1 MEGLRLGIE
10 EEDYITLPK
19 TDLKVSRLS
28 IGTWLFGGLRW
39 GYVDN
44 RESEKTFLSALDLG
58 INFIDTA
65 DAYGK
70 GQSEEF
76 VSRLTK
82 GRKENLVIGT
92 KAGIV
97 WNTDGTRRIDLSKR
111 HLTEA
116 AERSL
121 QRLKLDKIDLY
132 YLHEPDVNTDIEETI
147 EALQLLKAQ
156 GKIRYIGLSN
166 FPKETVAQFNSM
178 MHVSCLQD
186 ELSLIRREAEL
197 TNLKF
202 AKENN
207 LGFLAYSPLSKGLL
221 TGKFKFDSQF
231 PSDDNRSGNE
241 DFSGERLKKNIE
253 KVAILSQ
260 FAKRLG
266 YTASAVSIAWVLG
279 IDSVTSV
286 VLGARTQ
293 EQLEEQMKSL
303 EVVFE
308 LDAYQQV
315 ERIFS

>member
-1 MEGLRLGIE
+1 MGIE
-10 EEDYITLPK
+10 EKDYVTLPE

-44 RESEKTFLSALDLG
+44 LESEKTFLSALDLG

-82 GRKENLVIGT
+82 GRKESLVIGT
-92 KAGIV
+92 KAGVV
-97 WNTDGTRRIDLSKR
+97 WNLDGTRKIDLSKR
-111 HLTEA
+111 HLIEA

-178 MHVSCLQD
+178 MQVACLQD
-186 ELSLIRREAEL
+186 ELSLIHREAKL

-231 PSDDNRSGNE
+231 SSDDNRSGNE
-241 DFSGERLKKNIE
+241 DFSGESLKRNVE
-253 KVAILSQ
+253 KVAMLSE

-266 YTASAVSIAWVLG
+266 HTASAVSIAWVLG

-293 EQLEEQMKSL
+293 EQLEAQMKSL

-308 LDAYQQV
+308 LDTYQQV
-315 ERIFS
+315 EQIFS

>member
-1 MEGLRLGIE
+1 MGIE
-10 EEDYITLPK
+10 EKDYIILPK

-44 RESEKTFLSALDLG
+44 LESEKTFLSALDLG

-70 GQSEEF
+70 GRSEEF

-92 KAGIV
+92 KVGIV
-97 WNTDGTRRIDLSKR
+97 WNPDGTRRIDLSKR
-111 HLTEA
+111 HLIEA

-147 EALQLLKAQ
+147 EALQLLKVQ

-178 MHVSCLQD
+178 INISCLQD

-231 PSDDNRSGNE
+231 SSDDNRSGNE
-241 DFSGERLKKNIE
+241 DFSGEKLKENVE
-253 KVAILSQ
+253 KVDRLSQ
-260 FAKRLG
+260 LAKKLG
-266 YTASAVSIAWVLG
+266 HSTSAVSIAWVLSL
-279 IDSVTSV
+279 DSVTSV

-293 EQLEEQMKSL
+293 KQLEEQMKSL

-308 LDAYQQV
+308 LDTYQQV
-315 ERIFS
+315 DKIFS

>member
-1 MEGLRLGIE
+1 MGIE
-10 EEDYITLPK
+10 EKDYITLPK

-44 RESEKTFLSALDLG
+44 LESEKTFLSALDLG

-76 VSRLTK
+76 ISRLTK

-92 KAGIV
+92 KAGVV
-97 WNTDGTRRIDLSKR
+97 WNSDGTRRIDLSKK
-111 HLTEA
+111 HLVEA
-116 AERSL
+116 AEKSL

-147 EALQLLKAQ
+147 EALLLLKVQ

-166 FPKETVAQFNSM
+166 FPKETLAQFNSI

-231 PSDDNRSGNE
+231 SSDDNRSGNE
-241 DFSGERLKKNIE
+241 DFSGEKLKENVE
-253 KVAILSQ
+253 KVDRLSQ
-260 FAKRLG
+260 LAKKLG
-266 YTASAVSIAWVLG
+266 HSTSAVSIAWVLSL
-279 IDSVTSV
+279 DSVTSV

-293 EQLEEQMKSL
+293 KQLEEQMKSL
-303 EVVFE
+303 EVVFD
-308 LDAYQQV
+308 LDMYQQV
-315 ERIFS
+315 DKIFS

>member
-1 MEGLRLGIE
+1 MGIE
-10 EEDYITLPK
+10 EKDYIILPK

-44 RESEKTFLSALDLG
+44 LESEKTFLSALDFG

-70 GQSEEF
+70 GRSEEF
-76 VSRLTK
+76 ISRLTK
-82 GRKENLVIGT
+82 NRKEHLVIGT
-92 KAGIV
+92 KVGVV
-97 WNTDGTRRIDLSKR
+97 WNPDGTRRIDLSKR
-111 HLTEA
+111 HLIEA
-116 AERSL
+116 VERSL

-132 YLHEPDVNTDIEETI
+132 YLHEPDANTDIEETV

-166 FPKETVAQFNSM
+166 FPKETVTEFNSM
-178 MHVSCLQD
+178 INVSCLQD
-186 ELSLIRREAEL
+186 ELSLIRRDAESA
-197 TNLKF
+197 NLKF

-231 PSDDNRSGNE
+231 SSDDNRSGNE
-241 DFSGERLKKNIE
+241 NFSGERLRANVE
-253 KVAILSQ
+253 KVDRLFQ
-260 FAKRLG
+260 LAKKLG
-266 YTASAVSIAWVLG
+266 YSTSAVSIAWVLG
-279 IDSVTSV
+279 LDSVTSV

-315 ERIFS
+315 EQIFS

>member
-1 MEGLRLGIE
+1 MGIE
-10 EEDYITLPK
+10 EKDYIILPK

-44 RESEKTFLSALDLG
+44 LESEKTFLAALDLG

-70 GQSEEF
+70 GRSEEF

-82 GRKENLVIGT
+82 GRKEQLVIGT
-92 KAGIV
+92 KVGVV
-97 WNTDGTRRIDLSKR
+97 WNPDGTRRIDLSKK
-111 HLTEA
+111 HLIEA
-116 AERSL
+116 AEGSL

-132 YLHEPDVNTDIEETI
+132 YLHEPDLITNIEETI

-178 MHVSCLQD
+178 INVSCLQD
-186 ELSLIRREAEL
+186 ELSLIHRDAESA
-197 TNLKF
+197 NLKF

-231 PSDDNRSGNE
+231 SSDDNRSGNE
-241 DFSGERLKKNIE
+241 DFSGERLKENVE
-253 KVAILSQ
+253 KVDRLSQ
-260 FAKRLG
+260 LAKKLG
-266 YTASAVSIAWVLG
+266 HSTLAVSIAWVLG
-279 IDSVTSV
+279 LDSVTSV
-286 VLGARTQ
+286 ILGARTR
-293 EQLEEQMKSL
+293 EQLKEQMKSL

-308 LDAYQQV
+308 SDTYRQV
-315 ERIFS
+315 GQIFS